1 VIPTSYTASKAQ
13 SVNGSSST
21 AFCSNLS
28 EKDSLNNFQCNTPD
42 SSVLFDGKLPPLT
55 WIINFDRS
63 WARQLLT
70 AQQNSERSKYVMHF
84 DFTGQPDYA
93 GVGAIEFVVF
103 NCPEWGIS
111 LQAVSLEEGTT
122 YTTER
127 QSCASLVTVCFPLQ
141 TLKRQF
147 TIEFIFLQW
156 MHLAEIVFY
165 GGYCNCGRTEV
176 SSTSFTISDKC
187 EEGMMILALI
197 LLCYNNSHSITLST
211 LLSSQQR

>member
-1 VIPTSYTASKAQ
+1 VIYSFIVIPTSYTASKAK

-42 SSVLFDGKLPPLT
+42 SSVLFDGKLPHL
-55 WIINFDRS
+55 INFDHS

-111 LQAVSLEEGTT
+111 LQAVSLEEGRI

-127 QSCASLVTVCFPLQ
+127 QSCASLVTACFPLQ
-141 TLKRQF
+141 TLKHQF

-165 GGYCNCGRTEV
+165 RGDCTCNNRTEV
-176 SSTSFTISDKC
+176 LSTPLTISDKC
-187 EEGMMILALI
+187 EDGVMIAS
-197 LLCYNNSHSITLST
+197 Y
-211 LLSSQQR
+211 

>member
-1 VIPTSYTASKAQ
+1 VIPTSYTAFKAQ
-13 SVNGSSST
+13 PINGSSAT
-21 AFCSNLS
+21 ALCSNLS
-28 EKDSLNNFQCNTPD
+28 ATDSLDSFQCNTPD
-42 SSVLFDGKLPPLT
+42 SSILFDGKLPQHI
-55 WIINFDRS
+55 WYNNSDNS
-63 WARQLLT
+63 WARLFFT
-70 AQQNSERSKYVMHF
+70 AQQTIDRRKHVMHF

-93 GVGAIEFVVF
+93 GVGMVELVVF
-103 NCPEWGIS
+103 NCPDWGIY
-111 LQAVSLEEGTT
+111 LKAVSLEEGAT